1 MYAILRQGSH
11 QYRVSPGD
19 VIQVEKLDVESGTQL
34 DLDNVL
40 LIGRGEDL
48 EFGQPVVANAAVRA
62 QVVRNGKSRKVLVFK
77 YKRRKGYKKT
87 YGHRQPFTELRITG
101 ILKDGQELASE

>member
-19 VIQVEKLDVESGTQL
+19 VIQVEKLDVEKGSQL

-40 LIGRGEDL
+40 LIGRGQEV
-48 EFGQPVVANAAVRA
+48 EVGQPIVANAAVRA
-62 QVVRNGKSRKVLVFK
+62 QVVRNGKSRKVIVFK
-77 YKRRKGYKKT
+77 FKRRKGFKKK

-101 ILKDGQELASE
+101 ILKDGQELPTE